1 MKNLKNSAT
10 TINIFLLLLFYTE
23 LYKKIFFLENIVC
36 QKTQFVPL
44 HSYYQNYL
52 KCSNETPTPIGLVEA
67 ILRPKILDIRLSI
80 LTENLKVFHIIE
92 KCLIFRKEQK
102 HVPRNVS
109 TYSGIIFQT
118 KYISK
123 INKRLSK
130 RIGKFLLVSEFTILL
145 NLPISKLHRNLPQ
158 KNQYY

>member
-1 MKNLKNSAT
+1 M
-10 TINIFLLLLFYTE
+10 
-23 LYKKIFFLENIVC
+23 LENLVRTI
-36 QKTQFVPL
+36 TFVL
-44 HSYYQNYL
+44 HFFWVENYL

-80 LTENLKVFHIIE
+80 LTENLKAFHILE

-145 NLPISKLHRNLPQ
+145 NLPISKLHRNLP
-158 KNQYY
+158 